1 VASHLV
7 GVEMRRMIDEPDLRA
22 EIHGKLAP
30 LFKAMSVTTNPIPVK
45 TAMAMLGHRVGGLR
59 LPMIE
64 ASEEEQEVVRGALEQ
79 HGLLS
84 AV

>member
-1 VASHLV
+1 
-7 GVEMRRMIDEPDLRA
+7 MIDEPDLRQ
-22 EIHGKLAP
+22 EIHSSLAP
-30 LFKAMSVTTNPIPVK
+30 VFKAMAVTTNPIPVK
-45 TAMAMLGHRVGGLR
+45 TAMAMLGHRVGGFR

-64 ASEEEQEVVRGALEQ
+64 ASEDEKAVIRGALEQ

>member
-1 VASHLV
+1 MASHLV
-7 GVEMRRMIDEPDLRA
+7 GTEMRRMIDEPEARA
-22 EIHGKLAP
+22 EIHAALQSI
-30 LFKAMSVTTNPIPVK
+30 FKAMSVTVNPIPVK
-45 TAMAMLGHRVGGLR
+45 TAMAMLGHRVGGFR

-64 ASEEEQEVVRGALEQ
+64 ASEEESSAIRGALEQ

>member
-1 VASHLV
+1 MQA
-7 GVEMRRMIDEPDLRA
+7 
-22 EIHGKLAP
+22 LAP
-30 LFKAMSVTTNPIPVK
+30 LFKAMAVTTNPIPVK
-45 TAMAMLGHRVGGLR
+45 TAMAMLGHRVGGFR

-64 ASEEEQEVVRGALEQ
+64 ASEEEQAVIRGALEQ

>member
-1 VASHLV
+1 
-7 GVEMRRMIDEPDLRA
+7 
-22 EIHGKLAP
+22 
-30 LFKAMSVTTNPIPVK
+30 
-45 TAMAMLGHRVGGLR
+45 MAMLGHRVGGFR

-64 ASEEEQEVVRGALEQ
+64 ASEEEKSVIRGALEQ